1 MSIESRRKSIML
13 QQEPTIY
20 RMDLESAGGS
30 AASTKEAALDGPR
43 IDRRAF
49 LRSAAMTSAFLTLL
63 KFNQDSVRAAS
74 PYEMK
79 VESDGPDFLRQLK
92 DDVDGILKRW
102 DSNVDSL
109 GNAVR
114 KVGVAIVN
122 GIGDFLKSPTVQT
135 VTGVVSIILSLVAF
149 GFVAHW
155 VVDRIRSPRVQQGI
169 GTVALLL
176 AAYSYFFAKTSP
188 ALPVTMAIVGI
199 VAFANS
205 RRTVIKEDPA

>member
-1 MSIESRRKSIML
+1 ML
-13 QQEPTIY
+13 QQELIID

-30 AASTKEAALDGPR
+30 AASTKEAAPDGPR

-49 LRSAAMTSAFLTLL
+49 LRFTAMTSAFLTLL

-74 PYEMK
+74 PHEMK
-79 VESDGPDFLRQLK
+79 VESDDPDFLRQLK
-92 DDVDGILKRW
+92 DDVDKIIKRW

-109 GNAVR
+109 GNSVR

-135 VTGVVSIILSLVAF
+135 VSGVVSIIISLVAF
-149 GFVAHW
+149 SFVAHW
-155 VVDRIRSPRVQQGI
+155 IVDRLRSPRVQQGI
-169 GTVALLL
+169 GIVALLL

-188 ALPVTMAIVGI
+188 ALPVVMAIVG
-199 VAFANS
+199 VLALANS
-205 RRTVIKEDPA
+205 RRTVKDPA